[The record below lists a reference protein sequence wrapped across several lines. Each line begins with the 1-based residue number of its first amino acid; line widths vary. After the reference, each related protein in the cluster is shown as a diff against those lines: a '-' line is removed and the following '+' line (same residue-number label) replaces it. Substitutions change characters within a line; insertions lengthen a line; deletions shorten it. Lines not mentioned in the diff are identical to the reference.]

1 MNSRPFFARK
11 KMMPC
16 ASNKKRHPLF
26 FSAPCCL
33 AGCRSRYCR
42 RNYYCSLHPPTPS
55 RPSKPICSLAKGNAL
70 SNCRK
75 DKRIPVSPGLE
86 PYGNDRSPENTSPL
100 HPWPFRMQSKEWRY
114 LFYKKR
120 HGSQPQSNSVFTG
133 TIPDC
138 CSCQPSSRSINS
150 LRSLGIL

>member
-1 MNSRPFFARK
+1 
-11 KMMPC
+11 MPC

-26 FSAPCCL
+26 SPAPCCL

-42 RNYYCSLHPPTPS
+42 RNYYRSLHPPSPS

-75 DKRIPVSPGLE
+75 DKRIPISPGLE

-120 HGSQPQSNSVFTG
+120 RGSQSQSNVTV
-133 TIPDC
+133 
-138 CSCQPSSRSINS
+138 CSLEQS
-150 LRSLGIL
+150 LTVALAGPQAVVSTASEALAFCER